1 MKAINTTVWTVLEAN
16 QRLKTDYS
24 SAYWAFLIRMLN
36 CQEVKFDV
44 TEGKI
49 SFSNYIP
56 LTELLNEVGKQ
67 IQDSTIVPQICRV
80 CSEYFDINR
89 EDGIFGNPANLEG
102 FICKTCAEKLSALD
116 FYMHHLVQQ

>member
-1 MKAINTTVWTVLEAN
+1 MKAIKTTVWTVLEAN

-36 CQEVKFDV
+36 YQEVKFDA

-49 SFSNYIP
+49 SFFDYIP

-67 IQDSTIVPQICRV
+67 IKDSTITPQICRV
-80 CSEYFDINR
+80 CSEYFDINK
-89 EDGIFGNPANLEG
+89 EDGIFGDPANLER
-102 FICKTCAEKLSALD
+102 FICKTCAKKLSALD
-116 FYMHHLVQQ
+116 FYMHHLVQ